1 MVLMDDMGVE
11 GFRRK
16 GKIIVYPSQVSFKRV
31 YYLTGKVKLIQSG
44 LVQHIDEVTF
54 MGGKDMAVSTDAKE
68 TVPEED
74 LDQTDVLESTQTV
87 ILEALEKLGYPR
99 EVYELLKEPMKILT
113 VRIPIRMDDGSIK
126 IFTGYRAQHNDAV
139 GPTKGGVRFHPNVTE
154 KEVKAL
160 SIWMSLK
167 AGIVNLPYGGGKGGI
182 VCDPREMSFRELE
195 KLSRG
200 YVRAIS
206 QIVGPTKD
214 IPAPDVFTNSQ
225 IMAWM
230 MDEYS
235 RIREFDS
242 PGFITGKP
250 LVLGGSHGRESAT
263 AKGVTICIREAAKK
277 KGIELKDARVVV
289 QGFGNAG
296 SFLAKFMH
304 DAGAK
309 VIGISDAY
317 GALFDPKGLD
327 IDYLLDRRD
336 SFGTVTKLFKD
347 TITNKEL
354 LELDCDVLV
363 PAAIENQ
370 ITRENAHNI
379 QAKIVVEAANGP
391 TTLEAT
397 KILTERGI
405 LLVPDVLASSGG
417 VTVSYFEWVQ
427 NNQGYYWTEEEVERR
442 LEEVLVN
449 SFNNVY
455 NTAQTR
461 RVNMRLAAYMVGVRK
476 MAEASRFRGW
486 I

>member
-1 MVLMDDMGVE
+1 MATDKPGIENND
-11 GFRRK
+11 
-16 GKIIVYPSQVSFKRV
+16 
-31 YYLTGKVKLIQSG
+31 KLDI
-44 LVQHIDEVTF
+44 L
-54 MGGKDMAVSTDAKE
+54 K
-68 TVPEED
+68 
-74 LDQTDVLESTQTV
+74 STQ
-87 ILEALEKLGYPR
+87 IIIKNALDKLGYSD
-99 EVYELLKEPMKILT
+99 EVYELLKEPLRIMT
-113 VRIPIRMDDGSIK
+113 VRIPVRMDNGSIK

-139 GPTKGGVRFHPNVTE
+139 GPTKGGVRFHPSVTE

-167 AGIVNLPYGGGKGGI
+167 CGIVDLPYGGGKGGI
-182 VCDPREMSFRELE
+182 ICDPRDMSFRELE
-195 KLSRG
+195 NLSRG
-200 YVRAIS
+200 YVRAVS

-235 RIREFDS
+235 RMDEFNN

-263 AKGVTICIREAAKK
+263 AKGVTICIYEALKK
-277 KGIELKDARVVV
+277 RNIDIKDAKVVV

-317 GALFDPKGLD
+317 GALFDPNGLD

-336 SFGTVTKLFKD
+336 SFGTVTKLFKNK
-347 TITNKEL
+347 ITNKDL
-354 LELDCDVLV
+354 LELDCDILV

-370 ITRENAHNI
+370 ITEENANKI
-379 QAKIVVEAANGP
+379 KAKVIVEAANGP

-397 KILTERGI
+397 KILTDRGI
-405 LLVPDVLASSGG
+405 LLVPDVLASAGG

-427 NNQGYYWTEEEVERR
+427 NNQGYYWSEEEVEEK
-442 LEEVLVN
+442 LQKVMVKA
-449 SFNNVY
+449 FNNVY
-455 NTAQTR
+455 ETAQTR
-461 RVNMRLAAYMVGVRK
+461 KVDMRLAAYMVGVRK

>member
-1 MVLMDDMGVE
+1 MGQNDV
-11 GFRRK
+11 
-16 GKIIVYPSQVSFKRV
+16 V
-31 YYLTGKVKLIQSG
+31 TGK
-44 LVQHIDEVTF
+44 
-54 MGGKDMAVSTDAKE
+54 KE
-68 TVPEED
+68 EETQEN
-74 LDQTDVLESTQTV
+74 LNLLHSTQIV
-87 ILEALEKLGYPR
+87 IKEALNKLGYP
-99 EVYELLKEPMKILT
+99 EVMFDLLKEPLRMFT
-113 VRIPIRMDDGSIK
+113 VRIPVRMDDGEVK
-126 IFTGYRAQHNDAV
+126 VFTGYRAQHNDAV
-139 GPTKGGVRFHPNVTE
+139 GPTKGGVRFHPEVTE
-154 KEVKAL
+154 DEVKAL

-167 AGIVNLPYGGGKGGI
+167 AGIVDLPYGGGKGGI

-195 KLSRG
+195 RLSRG

-206 QIVGPTKD
+206 QLVGPTKD

-263 AKGVTICIREAAKK
+263 AKGVALMIREAAKK
-277 KGIELKDARVVV
+277 KNIDLKGAKVVV

-296 SFLAKFMH
+296 SYLAKFMY
-304 DAGAK
+304 DLGAK

-317 GALFDPKGLD
+317 GALYDENGLD

-354 LELDCDVLV
+354 LELECDILV

-370 ITRENAHNI
+370 ITAVNADNI
-379 QAKIVVEAANGP
+379 KAKIVVEAANGP
-391 TTLEAT
+391 TTIEAT
-397 KILTERGI
+397 RILTEKGV
-405 LLVPDVLASSGG
+405 LLVPDVLASAGG

-427 NNQGYYWTEEEVERR
+427 NNQGYYWTEEEVWNK
-442 LEEVLVN
+442 LEEVMVKA
-449 SFNNVY
+449 FNNVY
-455 NTAQTR
+455 NTSQSR
-461 RVNMRLAAYMVGVRK
+461 KVDMRLAAYMVGVRK

-486 I
+486 V

>member
-1 MVLMDDMGVE
+1 MGE
-11 GFRRK
+11 K
-16 GKIIVYPSQVSFKRV
+16 
-31 YYLTGKVKLIQSG
+31 
-44 LVQHIDEVTF
+44 EVAT
-54 MGGKDMAVSTDAKE
+54 
-68 TVPEED
+68 TVPASANGSAE
-74 LDQTDVLESTQTV
+74 QTQENLNVLQSTQTV
-87 ILEALEKLGYPR
+87 IAEALGKMGYPK
-99 EVYELLKEPMKILT
+99 EMYELLKEPMRMFT
-113 VRIPIRMDDGSIK
+113 VRIPVRMDNGETK

-139 GPTKGGVRFHPNVTE
+139 GPTKGGVRFHPDVTE
-154 KEVKAL
+154 DEVKAL

-167 AGIVNLPYGGGKGGI
+167 CGIVDLPYGGGKGGI
-182 VCDPREMSFRELE
+182 ICDPREMSFRELE
-195 KLSRG
+195 RLSRG

-250 LVLGGSHGRESAT
+250 IVLGGSQGRETAT
-263 AKGVTICIREAAKK
+263 AKGVTICIEQAAKK
-277 KGIELKDARVVV
+277 KGIELKGARVVV

-309 VIGISDAY
+309 VIAISDAY
-317 GALFDPKGLD
+317 GALYDEDGLD
-327 IDYLLDRRD
+327 IEYLLDRRD
-336 SFGTVTKLFKD
+336 SFGTVTKLFSN
-347 TITNKEL
+347 TISNKEL
-354 LELDCDVLV
+354 LELDCDILV

-370 ITRENAHNI
+370 ITRANAHNI
-379 QAKIVVEAANGP
+379 KAKIVVEAANGP

-397 KILTERGI
+397 RILTERGI

-427 NNQGYYWTEEEVERR
+427 NNQGYYWTEEEVETR
-442 LEEVLVN
+442 LRDVLVRA
-449 SFNNVY
+449 FENVY
-455 NTAQTR
+455 NTHVSR
-461 RVNMRLAAYMVGVRK
+461 GVNMRLAAYMVGVRK
-476 MAEASRFRGW
+476 MAEASQFRGW
-486 I
+486 V

>member
-1 MVLMDDMGVE
+1 
-11 GFRRK
+11 
-16 GKIIVYPSQVSFKRV
+16 
-31 YYLTGKVKLIQSG
+31 
-44 LVQHIDEVTF
+44 
-54 MGGKDMAVSTDAKE
+54 MAADKPGIE
-68 TVPEED
+68 NED
-74 LDQTDVLESTQTV
+74 NLDVLKSTQ
-87 ILEALEKLGYPR
+87 IIIKNALEKLGYSD
-99 EVYELLKEPMKILT
+99 EVYELLKEPLRIMT
-113 VRIPIRMDDGSIK
+113 VRIPVRMDNGSIK

-139 GPTKGGVRFHPNVTE
+139 GPTKGGVRFHPGVTE

-167 AGIVNLPYGGGKGGI
+167 CGIVDLPYGGGKGGI
-182 VCDPREMSFRELE
+182 VCDPRDMSFRELE
-195 KLSRG
+195 NLSRG

-235 RIREFDS
+235 RIDEFNN

-263 AKGVTICIREAAKK
+263 AKGVTICIYQALKK
-277 KGIELKDARVVV
+277 RDINIKDAKVVV

-296 SFLAKFMH
+296 SYLAKFMH

-317 GALFDPKGLD
+317 GALHDPNGLD

-336 SFGTVTKLFKD
+336 SFGTVTKLFKNK
-347 TITNKEL
+347 ISNKEL
-354 LELDCDVLV
+354 LELDCDILV

-370 ITRENAHNI
+370 ITEENANNI
-379 QAKIVVEAANGP
+379 KAKVIVEAANGP

-397 KILTERGI
+397 KILTDRGI
-405 LLVPDVLASSGG
+405 LLVPDVLASAGG

-427 NNQGYYWTEEEVERR
+427 NNQGYYWSEEEVEEK
-442 LEEVLVN
+442 LQKVMIKA
-449 SFNNVY
+449 FNYVY
-455 NTAQTR
+455 ETAQTR
-461 RVNMRLAAYMVGVRK
+461 KVDMRLAAYMIGVRK

>member
-1 MVLMDDMGVE
+1 M
-11 GFRRK
+11 
-16 GKIIVYPSQVSFKRV
+16 
-31 YYLTGKVKLIQSG
+31 
-44 LVQHIDEVTF
+44 
-54 MGGKDMAVSTDAKE
+54 VSTKGND
-68 TVPEED
+68 PQHDEEKN
-74 LDQTDVLESTQTV
+74 DVLRSTQT
-87 ILEALEKLGYPR
+87 IIHKALEKLGYPE
-99 EVYELLKEPMKILT
+99 EVYELLKEPLRLLT
-113 VRIPIRMDDGSIK
+113 VKIPVRMDDGSVK
-126 IFTGYRAQHNDAV
+126 VFTGYRAQHNDAV
-139 GPTKGGVRFHPNVTE
+139 GPTKGGIRFHPNVTE
-154 KEVKAL
+154 REVKAL

-167 AGIVNLPYGGGKGGI
+167 CGIVDLPYGGGKGGI
-182 VCDPREMSFRELE
+182 VCDPRNMSFRELE

-235 RIREFDS
+235 RMDEFNS

-263 AKGVTICIREAAKK
+263 AKGVTICINEAAKK
-277 KGIELKDARVVV
+277 CNIDIKGARVVI

-309 VIGISDAY
+309 VVGISDAY
-317 GALFDPKGLD
+317 GALYDPEGLD

-336 SFGTVTKLFKD
+336 SFGTVTKLFKN
-347 TITNKEL
+347 TITNQEL
-354 LELDCDVLV
+354 LELDCDILV

-370 ITRENAHNI
+370 ITEENANNI
-379 QAKIVVEAANGP
+379 KAKIVVEAANGP
-391 TTLEAT
+391 TTIEAT
-397 KILTERGI
+397 QILTNRNI
-405 LLVPDVLASSGG
+405 LLVPDVLASAGG

-427 NNQGYYWTEEEVERR
+427 NNQGYYWSEEEVDEK
-442 LEEVLVN
+442 LEKILVK
-449 SFNNVY
+449 SFDNIY
-455 NTAQTR
+455 NLAQSR
-461 RVNMRLAAYMVGVRK
+461 RVDMRLAAYMIGVRK

>member
-1 MVLMDDMGVE
+1 MGNQDVVTESTE
-11 GFRRK
+11 G
-16 GKIIVYPSQVSFKRV
+16 
-31 YYLTGKVKLIQSG
+31 
-44 LVQHIDEVTF
+44 
-54 MGGKDMAVSTDAKE
+54 KE
-68 TVPEED
+68 KQES
-74 LDQTDVLESTQTV
+74 LNLLHSTQTV
-87 ILEALEKLGYPR
+87 IKEALEKLGYQ
-99 EVYELLKEPMKILT
+99 ESMFELLKEPLHVLT
-113 VRIPIRMDDGSIK
+113 VRIPVRMDNGEVK
-126 IFTGYRAQHNDAV
+126 VFTGYRAQHNDAV
-139 GPTKGGVRFHPNVTE
+139 GPTKGGIRFHPEVTE
-154 KEVKAL
+154 DEVKAL

-167 AGIVNLPYGGGKGGI
+167 AGIVDLPYGGGKGGI
-182 VCDPREMSFRELE
+182 ICDPREMSFRELE
-195 KLSRG
+195 RLSRG

-206 QIVGPTKD
+206 QLVGPTKD

-250 LVLGGSHGRESAT
+250 IALGGSHGRETAT
-263 AKGVTICIREAAKK
+263 AKGVTICIREAAKRRNIDV
-277 KGIELKDARVVV
+277 KGARVVV

-296 SFLAKFMH
+296 SYLAKFMH

-309 VIGISDAY
+309 VVGISDAY
-317 GALFDPKGLD
+317 GALHDPNGLD

-336 SFGTVTKLFKD
+336 SFGTVTKLFNN

-354 LELDCDVLV
+354 LELECDILV

-370 ITRENAHNI
+370 ITAANAHNI
-379 QAKIVVEAANGP
+379 KAQIVVEAANGP

-405 LLVPDVLASSGG
+405 LLVPDVLASAGG

-427 NNQGYYWTEEEVERR
+427 NNQGYYWSEEEVEEK
-442 LEEVLVN
+442 LEKVMVR
-449 SFNNVY
+449 SFESVY
-455 NTAQTR
+455 NMSQTR
-461 RVNMRLAAYMVGVRK
+461 RVDMRLSAYMVGARK

-486 I
+486 V

>member
-1 MVLMDDMGVE
+1 ME
-11 GFRRK
+11 SAK
-16 GKIIVYPSQVSFKRV
+16 GNSHVN
-31 YYLTGKVKLIQSG
+31 
-44 LVQHIDEVTF
+44 
-54 MGGKDMAVSTDAKE
+54 
-68 TVPEED
+68 EEEKH
-74 LDQTDVLESTQTV
+74 DVLRSTQTV
-87 ILEALEKLGYPR
+87 IHKALDKLGYPE
-99 EVYELLKEPMKILT
+99 EVFELLKEPLRLLT
-113 VRIPIRMDDGSIK
+113 VKIPVRMDDGSVK

-139 GPTKGGVRFHPNVTE
+139 GPTKGGIRFHPDVTE
-154 KEVKAL
+154 REVKAL

-167 AGIVNLPYGGGKGGI
+167 CGIVDLPYGGGKGGI
-182 VCDPREMSFRELE
+182 VCDPRNMSFRELE
-195 KLSRG
+195 RLSRG

-235 RIREFDS
+235 RMDEFNS

-263 AKGVTICIREAAKK
+263 AKGVTICINEAAKK
-277 KGIELKDARVVV
+277 CGIDIKGARVVI

-317 GALFDPKGLD
+317 GALHDPEGLD

-336 SFGTVTKLFKD
+336 SFGTVTKLFKS
-347 TITNKEL
+347 TISNKEL
-354 LELDCDVLV
+354 LELECDILV

-370 ITRENAHNI
+370 ITEENAADI
-379 QAKIVVEAANGP
+379 KASIVVEAANGP
-391 TTLEAT
+391 TTIEAT
-397 KILTERGI
+397 QILTDRGI
-405 LLVPDVLASSGG
+405 LLVPDVLASAGG

-427 NNQGYYWTEEEVERR
+427 NNQGYYWSEEEVDEK
-442 LEEVLVN
+442 LEKILVK
-449 SFNNVY
+449 SFNNIY
-455 NTAQTR
+455 ELAQSR
-461 RVNMRLAAYMVGVRK
+461 RVDMRLAAYMIGVRK

>member
-1 MVLMDDMGVE
+1 MEEHEKKDHEHPKNEQLENMNVLD
-11 GFRRK
+11 
-16 GKIIVYPSQVSFKRV
+16 
-31 YYLTGKVKLIQSG
+31 
-44 LVQHIDEVTF
+44 
-54 MGGKDMAVSTDAKE
+54 
-68 TVPEED
+68 
-74 LDQTDVLESTQTV
+74 STQTV
-87 ILEALEKLGYPR
+87 IKNALDKLGYPE
-99 EVYELLKEPMKILT
+99 EVFELMKEPMRLLT
-113 VRIPIRMDDGSIK
+113 VRIPIRMDDGSTK
-126 IFTGYRAQHNDAV
+126 VFTGYRAQHNDAV
-139 GPTKGGVRFHPNVTE
+139 GPTKGGVRFHPDVTE
-154 KEVKAL
+154 QEVKAL

-167 AGIVNLPYGGGKGGI
+167 AGIVDLPYGGGKGGI
-182 VCDPREMSFRELE
+182 VCDPRKMSFHELE
-195 KLSRG
+195 RLSRG

-206 QIVGPTKD
+206 QVVGPTKD

-230 MDEYS
+230 LDEYS

-250 LVLGGSHGRESAT
+250 IVLGGSHGRESAT

-277 KGIELKDARVVV
+277 KGLNMKGARIAV

-309 VIGISDAY
+309 VVGIADAH
-317 GALFDPKGLD
+317 GALYDADGLD

-336 SFGTVTKLFKD
+336 SFGTVTNLFKD
-347 TITNKEL
+347 RLSNQEL
-354 LELDCDVLV
+354 LEVDCDILV

-370 ITRENAHNI
+370 ITEKNAENIKAE
-379 QAKIVVEAANGP
+379 IVVEAANGP
-391 TTLEAT
+391 TTLKAT
-397 KILTERGI
+397 KILADRGV

-427 NNQGYYWTEEEVERR
+427 NNQGYYWTEEEVETKLEQVMVQAFENIYKLSHGRR
-442 LEEVLVN
+442 ID
-449 SFNNVY
+449 
-455 NTAQTR
+455 
-461 RVNMRLAAYMVGVRK
+461 MRLAAYMIGVRK

>member
-1 MVLMDDMGVE
+1 MVADKHTNE
-11 GFRRK
+11 
-16 GKIIVYPSQVSFKRV
+16 
-31 YYLTGKVKLIQSG
+31 
-44 LVQHIDEVTF
+44 E
-54 MGGKDMAVSTDAKE
+54 KE
-68 TVPEED
+68 EKY
-74 LDQTDVLESTQTV
+74 DVLAATQTV
-87 ILEALEKLGYPR
+87 IHRALEKLGYPE
-99 EVYELLKEPMKILT
+99 EVYELLKEPIRMLT
-113 VRIPIRMDDGSIK
+113 VRIPVRMDDGTVK

-154 KEVKAL
+154 REVKAL

-167 AGIVNLPYGGGKGGI
+167 CGIVDLPYGGGKGGI
-182 VCDPREMSFRELE
+182 VCDPRTMSFRELE
-195 KLSRG
+195 RLSRG

-235 RIREFDS
+235 RIDEFNS

-250 LVLGGSHGRESAT
+250 LVLGGSHGRETAT

-277 KGIELKDARVVV
+277 RGIDLKGARVVI

-309 VIGISDAY
+309 VIGISDVY
-317 GALFDPKGLD
+317 GALYDPDGLD
-327 IDYLLDRRD
+327 IDYLLERRD
-336 SFGTVTKLFKD
+336 SFGTVTKLFKN

-354 LELDCDVLV
+354 LELDCDILV

-370 ITRENAHNI
+370 ITKENAPNI
-379 QAKIVVEAANGP
+379 KASIVVEAANGP

-397 KILTERGI
+397 EILTERGI
-405 LLVPDVLASSGG
+405 LLVPDVLASAGG

-427 NNQGYYWTEEEVERR
+427 NNQGYYWTEEEVEER
-442 LEEVLVN
+442 LEKVMVKA
-449 SFNNVY
+449 FNNVY
-455 NTAQTR
+455 EMAQTR
-461 RVNMRLAAYMVGVRK
+461 RVDMRLAAYMVGVRK
-476 MAEASRFRGW
+476 MAEACRFRGW
-486 I
+486 V